1 MADRG
6 SMISFTL
13 TLRWAA
19 TAALLA
25 LFVPSIGWTQSAPQ
39 KTLRFIP
46 QADLRSIDPIWT
58 TAYVTRNF
66 GYLVFDTLF
75 ALDKDFKP
83 QPQMVDRW
91 SASGDKLTYS
101 FVLRDG
107 LKWHDG
113 HPVRAAD
120 CVASIERWGKRD
132 TLGQKLMEAVGDM
145 QAVDDKTFT
154 IKLKS
159 PFPLILDALGKL
171 SSNVPFMMPER
182 LAKTDAYQQ
191 IPEAIGSGP
200 FKFVKEEWEPGH
212 KAVFVKNADYVPREE
227 APSFASGGKV
237 AKVDRVEWLY
247 IPDTATAA
255 AALNAG
261 EADWYEQPP
270 ADLVPLF
277 AANKDITVTTV
288 DPLGNHGILRFNH
301 IQPPFDNVK
310 LREAVLNLVDQRDY
324 MGAAAGDPKYWKTC
338 AALFGCGTPFETNAG
353 ADALL
358 NGPNLAK
365 AKQLIQESGYKGERI
380 VLLSA
385 TDQPIVQG
393 QALVTLDALRKAGLN
408 VELQASDWGTL
419 ITRRTSKEPI
429 EKSGWSIFHTWTSAP
444 DFFSPAV
451 NLPLRANGEK
461 AWFGWPTDPKIEELI
476 DAWFKAPDLAAQK
489 KLAADIQVEAYTN
502 DVPYVPT
509 GQFVAPTA
517 YRKNLEGIIIAPV
530 AFLWNVEKK

>member
-1 MADRG
+1 MPNRER
-6 SMISFTL
+6 MISFTQ

-19 TAALLA
+19 AAAFLA
-25 LFVPSIGWTQSAPQ
+25 LFVPSVGWAQNAPQ
-39 KTLRFIP
+39 KILRFIP

-91 SASGDKLTYS
+91 NASDDKLTYS
-101 FVLRDG
+101 FILRDG

-113 HPVRAAD
+113 QPVRAAD
-120 CVASIERWGKRD
+120 CIASIERWGKRD
-132 TLGQKLMEAVGDM
+132 TLGQKLMEAVGEM
-145 QAVDDKTFT
+145 QAVDGKSFT

-159 PFPLILDALGKL
+159 PFPLILDGLGKL

-212 KAVFVKNADYVPREE
+212 KAVFVRNADYAPREE

-261 EADWYEQPP
+261 EVDWYEQPP

-288 DPLGNHGILRFNH
+288 DPLGNHGILRFN
-301 IQPPFDNVK
+301 PYP
-310 LREAVLNLVDQRDY
+310 
-324 MGAAAGDPKYWKTC
+324 
-338 AALFGCGTPFETNAG
+338 AALQQSE
-353 ADALL
+353 
-358 NGPNLAK
+358 
-365 AKQLIQESGYKGERI
+365 
-380 VLLSA
+380 
-385 TDQPIVQG
+385 
-393 QALVTLDALRKAGLN
+393 
-408 VELQASDWGTL
+408 
-419 ITRRTSKEPI
+419 
-429 EKSGWSIFHTWTSAP
+429 
-444 DFFSPAV
+444 
-451 NLPLRANGEK
+451 
-461 AWFGWPTDPKIEELI
+461 
-476 DAWFKAPDLAAQK
+476 
-489 KLAADIQVEAYTN
+489 
-502 DVPYVPT
+502 
-509 GQFVAPTA
+509 
-517 YRKNLEGIIIAPV
+517 IA
-530 AFLWNVEKK
+530 

>member
-1 MADRG
+1 M
-6 SMISFTL
+6 SFLARTFG
-13 TLRWAA
+13 
-19 TAALLA
+19 TAAAALA
-25 LFVPSIGWTQSAPQ
+25 LACIFAPATGRAESGT

-91 SASGDKLTYS
+91 TVSDDKLVYKFT
-101 FVLRDG
+101 LRDG

-113 HPVRAAD
+113 RPVLAAD
-120 CVASIERWGKRD
+120 CIASIERWGKRD
-132 TLGQKLMEAVGDM
+132 TLGQKLMDAVGEM
-145 QAVDDKTFT
+145 QAIDDKTFA

-159 PFPLILDALGKL
+159 SFPLILDALGKL

-200 FKFVKEEWEPGH
+200 FKFVKEEWQPGN
-212 KAVFVKNADYVPREE
+212 KAVFVKNPDYVPREE
-227 APSFASGGKV
+227 APSFAAGGKI

-270 ADLVPLF
+270 ADLVPVF
-277 AANKDITVTTV
+277 AADKDIVVTTV
-288 DPLGNHGILRFNH
+288 DPLGNQGILRFNH
-301 IQPPFDNVK
+301 LQPPFNNLK
-310 LREAVLNLVDQRDY
+310 MRQAVLNLVNQKDY

-338 AALFGCGTPFETNAG
+338 AALFGCGTPYETNAG

-358 NGPNLAK
+358 NGPNPSK
-365 AKQLIQESGYKGERI
+365 AKELIRDAGYKGEKI
-380 VLLSA
+380 VLLDA
-385 TDQPIVQG
+385 TDQPIVHG

-408 VELQASDWGTL
+408 VELQANDWGTL
-419 ITRRTSKEPI
+419 ITRRTSKEPV
-429 EKSGWSIFHTWTSAP
+429 EKNGWSIFHTWTSAP

-451 NLPLRANGEK
+451 NILVRGNDDK
-461 AWFGWPTDPKIEELI
+461 AWFGWPTDPKIEALI
-476 DAWFKAPDLAAQK
+476 DEWFKAPDLAAQK

-502 DVPYVPT
+502 EVPYVPT
-509 GQFVAPTA
+509 GQFVVPTA
-517 YRKNLEGIIIAPV
+517 YRKNLEGIIVAPV
-530 AFLWNVEKK
+530 VFLWNVEKK

>member
-1 MADRG
+1 
-6 SMISFTL
+6 MISFTV
-13 TLRWAA
+13 TLRWAV
-19 TAALLA
+19 AAVFLA
-25 LFVPSIGWTQSAPQ
+25 FSVPSIGWTQSAPQ

-91 SASGDKLTYS
+91 AASDDKLTYS
-101 FVLRDG
+101 FILRDG

-113 HPVRAAD
+113 QPVRAAD
-120 CVASIERWGKRD
+120 CIASIERWGKRD
-132 TLGQKLMEAVGDM
+132 TLGQKLMEAVGEM
-145 QAVDDKTFT
+145 QAVDDKSFT

-212 KAVFVKNADYVPREE
+212 KAVFVRNADYLPREE

-261 EADWYEQPP
+261 EVDWYEQPP

-301 IQPPFDNVK
+301 IQPPFNNLK
-310 LREAVLNLVDQRDY
+310 LREAVLNLVDQKDY
-324 MGAAAGDPKYWKTC
+324 MGAAAGAPKYWKTC

-358 NGPNLAK
+358 NGPNPAK
-365 AKQLIQESGYKGERI
+365 AKQLIQEAGYKGEKI

-385 TDQPIVQG
+385 TDQPVVQG

-419 ITRRTSKEPI
+419 ITRRTSKEPV

-451 NLPLRANGEK
+451 NLPVRANGEK

-476 DAWFKAPDLAAQK
+476 TAWFKAPDLAAQK
-489 KLAADIQVEAYTN
+489 KLAADIQVEAYAN
-502 DVPYVPT
+502 NVPYVPT

-530 AFLWNVEKK
+530 VFLWNVEKK

>member
-1 MADRG
+1 MT
-6 SMISFTL
+6 SFARM
-13 TLRWAA
+13 LRLPGAIVA
-19 TAALLA
+19 LA
-25 LFVPSIGWTQSAPQ
+25 LTFAPATGWAEAGP

-75 ALDKDFKP
+75 SLDKDFKP

-91 SASGDKLTYS
+91 TVSDDKLTWR
-101 FVLRDG
+101 FTLREG

-113 HPVRAAD
+113 QPVRAPD
-120 CVASIERWGKRD
+120 CVVSLERWGKRD
-132 TLGQKLMEAVGDM
+132 TLGQKLMEAVGEM
-145 QAVDDKTFT
+145 QAVDDNTFT
-154 IKLKS
+154 ISLKS

-200 FKFVKEEWEPGH
+200 FKFVKEEWVPGN
-212 KAVFVKNADYVPREE
+212 KAVFVKNPNYVTREE
-227 APSFASGGKV
+227 APSFAAGGKV

-270 ADLVPLF
+270 ADLVPVF
-277 AANKDITVTTV
+277 AANKDIVVATV

-301 IQPPFDNVK
+301 IQPPFNNVK
-310 LREAVLNLVDQRDY
+310 LREAVLNLVDQKDY
-324 MGAAAGDPKYWKTC
+324 MGAAAGDPKYWRTC
-338 AALFGCGTPFETNAG
+338 AALFGCGTPFETKAG

-358 NGPNLAK
+358 NGPNPAK
-365 AKQLIQESGYKGERI
+365 AKQLIQEAGYKGEKI

-419 ITRRTSKEPI
+419 ITRRASKEPI
-429 EKSGWSIFHTWTSAP
+429 DKGGWSIFHTWTSAP

-451 NLPLRANGEK
+451 NIALRGNGEK
-461 AWFGWPTDPKIEELI
+461 GWFGWPTDEKIEALI

-502 DVPYVPT
+502 EIPYVPT
-509 GQFVAPTA
+509 GQFVVPTA
-517 YRKNLEGIIIAPV
+517 YRKNLEGIIVAPV
-530 AFLWNVEKK
+530 VFLWNVEKK